1 MKTIIHTLFFFFL
14 LTQLYFPQPVSPSA
28 NQGGWFWQHPLP
40 QGNDLRD
47 VWVLNQNTVF
57 AVGDKGTLLRSTNAG
72 VDWQVTHKL
81 AGISE
86 NIVDVQFMTG
96 HKGWLLANRSRVDDY
111 GFVSEPSSKVL
122 LTVDGGTSWSII
134 ASFDSV
140 QMNDVCFVNE
150 NVGWVVGFLAPTTV
164 DTVIGVVFKTTD
176 GGHNWQLLYE
186 RSAPNQDLIDDQRI
200 PFWSIH
206 FIDQNTGWVAGQ
218 FYSVTGGELLR
229 TTDGG
234 LNWNVV
240 NDSRACI
247 KHVQFVNSSQ
257 GWLIETYSRWFS
269 GYGVSKTVDGGVSWQ
284 TVFSNGISY
293 GLMPSPS
300 LYFVNDSLGWI
311 SEPAFSPGWDW
322 ESGRVHKTTDGGTSW
337 LTDTLECPGNSA
349 MHFKDETNGCVVGAN
364 GQILNTQDGGQSW
377 IPRSTLVFYENL
389 TSIDFIDENT
399 GWVVGNTWRG
409 TWEGGEVD
417 GRIFRTTD
425 GGSKWIQQLFVPG
438 GYGSIGFNAVQAI
451 SDQIVY
457 AAKGSIYKTTN
468 GGNTWNQLNTIG
480 DYGIVSLF
488 FLDENIGFAGK
499 ESDVSGSGKI
509 YKTTNGG
516 ISWNNVLTA
525 SDGIQSVFFVNNS
538 EGWAVGPN
546 IPIYKTTD
554 GGGTWQTIPNSN
566 LFLRSVFFT
575 NSNKGWAVGMNHS
588 DQGVIVRSSDGG
600 HNWHNVYISE
610 EHHMFNSVFFNDSL
624 QGFVVGYKG
633 AVLSTTDGGM
643 NWNHQYEGATK
654 NLTDIVFI
662 NNRTGW
668 IVGAGGIILKTTT
681 GGVTFAEDDKIYEV
695 PTELLLSQNYPNPF
709 NPSTKISWQSP
720 VCSQQTLKIFDVLG
734 NEIATLADEYKPAG
748 KYEVEFNASTLP
760 SGVYF
765 YQLKAG
771 SFIETKKMTLLR

>member
-1 MKTIIHTLFFFFL
+1 MKTIIETMFFFL
-14 LTQLYFPQPVSPSA
+14 LATQICFAQ
-28 NQGGWFWQHPLP
+28 WFWQHPLP
-40 QGNDLRD
+40 QGNDLKD

-72 VDWQVTHKL
+72 VDWQVIHKL

-86 NIVDVQFMTG
+86 DIVDVQFING
-96 HKGWLLANRSRVDDY
+96 QKGWLLANRSLVDDY
-111 GFVSEPSSKVL
+111 GFLSEPSSKVL

-134 ASFDSV
+134 TSFDSV
-140 QMNDVCFVNE
+140 QMNDVCFINE
-150 NVGWVVGFLAPTTV
+150 NVGWMVGFLTPTTI
-164 DTVIGVVFKTTD
+164 DTVIGVVFKTID

-186 RSAPNQDLIDDQRI
+186 RSASNQDLIDDQRI

-206 FIDQNTGWVAGQ
+206 FIDDNTGWVAGQ

-257 GWLIETYSRWFS
+257 GWLIEIYSRWWG
-269 GYGVSKTVDGGVSWQ
+269 GYGVSRTVDGGMNWQ
-284 TVFSNGISY
+284 TVFSNGNLY

-311 SEPAFSPGWDW
+311 SEPVFSTGWDW
-322 ESGRVHKTTDGGTSW
+322 GSGRVHKTTDGGTSW

-349 MHFKDETNGCVVGAN
+349 MHFNDETNGCVVGAN

-377 IPRSTLVFYENL
+377 IPRSTLVFYEDI
-389 TSIDFIDENT
+389 TSIDFVDENT

-425 GGSKWIQQLFVPG
+425 GGSTWIQQLFVPG

-499 ESDVSGSGKI
+499 ESNGKI
-509 YKTTNGG
+509 YKTINGG
-516 ISWNNVLTA
+516 ISWNNVLMA
-525 SDGIQSVFFVNNS
+525 SDGIQSVFFVNSS

-554 GGGTWQTIPNSN
+554 GGSTWQTIPNSN
-566 LFLRSVFFT
+566 LFLKSVFFI

-600 HNWHNVYISE
+600 YNWHNVYNSE

-643 NWNHQYEGATK
+643 NWNHQYEGTTK
-654 NLTDIVFI
+654 NLTDIVLI
-662 NNRTGW
+662 NNHTGW
-668 IVGAGGIILKTTT
+668 IVGEDGIILKTTT
-681 GGVTFAEDDKIYEV
+681 GGVTFAEDEKIYEV
-695 PTELLLSQNYPNPF
+695 PTELWLSQNFPNPF
-709 NPSTKISWQSP
+709 NPSTKIKYSVPQSSD
-720 VCSQQTLKIFDVLG
+720 VVIKVFDILG
-734 NEIATLADEYKPAG
+734 NEIEILVNEEKPAG
-748 KYEVEFNASTLP
+748 TYEIVWNAANLP
-760 SGVYF
+760 SGIYF

-771 SFIETKKMTLLR
+771 EYTAVKKMILLK